1 MVFVPTFPTMP
12 TDDQNLENS
21 SDEATPTE
29 EPFVDPSVEQP
40 ATTEAQPL
48 DTAPEPLLPSEVQWE
63 TNGGPLGCC
72 LGVVV
77 GLLLTFLLIMGVS
90 ILLANGGFLS
100 FATIPVLLA
109 GAALG
114 GYLGWKIGKKLYR
127 DYDQPVLKGR
137 RKQPKPRPGV

>member
-1 MVFVPTFPTMP
+1 MPTFPTMP

-48 DTAPEPLLPSEVQWE
+48 DTAPEPMLPSEVQWE

>member
-1 MVFVPTFPTMP
+1 MPTFPTMP

-21 SDEATPTE
+21 SNEATPTE

-48 DTAPEPLLPSEVQWE
+48 AAAPEQTLPSEVQWE

-137 RKQPKPRPGV
+137 SKQPKARPGV